1 MLEQRV
7 LESTADLKESYLETI
22 FTMTRAAEYKDDV
35 TSANVQRISY
45 YSRELARML
54 GLDEAFVDKIFFA
67 SPMHDIGKMA
77 SPTISCSSRAAS
89 RGMSGR
95 S

>member
-1 MLEQRV
+1 MLEQRA
-7 LESTADLKESYLETI
+7 LERTANLKESYLETI
-22 FTMTRAAEYKDDV
+22 FMMTRAAEYKDDD
-35 TSANVQRISY
+35 TSAHVQRISY